1 MSRRKNKGSSKLKE
15 LLPDTKYNNLLLA
28 KFINNIMK
36 SGKKNTAEQA
46 IYKALDIIKQ
56 KTNENPMEIFEKA
69 FDNIKPAVEV
79 RSRRV
84 GGATYQVPVE
94 IRPERKQALCFR
106 WLKDYSRARKEK
118 SFPAKLAGE
127 ILDAY
132 NNTGSCIKKKTDVF
146 KMAEANKAFA
156 HYKW

>member
-1 MSRRKNKGSSKLKE
+1 MSRRKRKGAGKLKSI
-15 LLPDTKYNNLLLA
+15 LPDTRYNSLVIS
-28 KFINNIMK
+28 KFINNIMD
-36 SGKKNTAEQA
+36 SGKKNTAEVA
-46 IYKALDIIKQ
+46 FYKAMDIIKE
-56 KTNENPMEIFEKA
+56 KTNENPADIFEKA
-69 FDNIKPAVEV
+69 IDNIKPTVEV

-106 WLKDYSRARKEK
+106 WLKDFSRARKEK